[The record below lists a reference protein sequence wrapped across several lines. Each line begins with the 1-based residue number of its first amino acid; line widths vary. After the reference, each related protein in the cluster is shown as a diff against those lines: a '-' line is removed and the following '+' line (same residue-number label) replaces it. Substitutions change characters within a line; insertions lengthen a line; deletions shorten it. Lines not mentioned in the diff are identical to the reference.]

1 MLKPGV
7 SIRLILHLSH
17 SQYAGV
23 AVMDISPEIFSS
35 SQEGVAEPSS
45 TRPSRGVAPEVYSKA
60 ETREVFPAC
69 EWPTTATL
77 RRFALSYVFTRDSFQ
92 YRSMRI

>member
-23 AVMDISPEIFSS
+23 AVMDMCRAISSS
-35 SQEGVAEPSS
+35 SQEVVAEPSS
-45 TRPSRGVAPEVYSKA
+45 TRPNRGVAPDVYSKA
-60 ETREVFPAC
+60 ETREVFPEW